1 MFDNMTQAVNET
13 SGEIMPVM
21 MYVDLVDPFYNATL
35 YYLSPDNLGP
45 LDDSVQMIKI
55 YLSELNEFVLNF
67 SVESHY
73 PNS

>member
-35 YYLSPDNLGP
+35 Y
-45 LDDSVQMIKI
+45 
-55 YLSELNEFVLNF
+55 
-67 SVESHY
+67 
-73 PNS
+73 